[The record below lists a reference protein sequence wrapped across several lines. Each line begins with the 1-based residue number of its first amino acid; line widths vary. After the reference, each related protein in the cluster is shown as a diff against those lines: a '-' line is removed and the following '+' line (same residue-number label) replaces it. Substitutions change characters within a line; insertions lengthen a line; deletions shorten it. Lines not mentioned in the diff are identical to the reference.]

1 MVNQNNY
8 RFVFRN
14 HSSQN
19 YSTFFD
25 RETGLFI
32 RKEKTGFQEPFW
44 SESGPELLDIS
55 ITNYCDKSC
64 RFCYRK
70 SDSNGAFIKISDYT
84 KLVNQASQLGVLQI
98 ALGGGNPNYHPQFC
112 EILRI
117 TREKYGIVVSYTTN
131 GNLLTNDILNFSKE
145 YCGAIALSAYYDDK
159 TMESIVN
166 KIISYKI
173 KLNIHFL
180 LTSATMNKAI
190 RWLRNPPDF
199 LKKVNAIVF
208 LNYKPLGRDI
218 NKNLLLNNSSLI
230 ELFFSLISGGNYPFK
245 IGFDSCSIS
254 WLVKYLKI
262 DNRFIEP
269 CEAARFSAFID
280 ENLNMYPCSFSQYT
294 SPPNINKDSILNIWQ
309 NETIFN
315 SFRRQLNTNQ
325 CNNKMC
331 FKNCLGGCPIY
342 PEINSIC

>member
-32 RKEKTGFQEPFW
+32 RKENSGFPEPFW

-55 ITNYCDKSC
+55 ITNYCDMSC
-64 RFCYRK
+64 NFCYRK
-70 SDSNGAFIKISDYT
+70 SGSNGSFMEFSDYE
-84 KLVNQASQLGVLQI
+84 KVVSQASQLGVLQI

-112 EILRI
+112 EFLQM
-117 TREKYGIVVSYTTN
+117 TKKKYGIAVSYTTN
-131 GNLLTNDILNFSKE
+131 GNLLTNSILKFSKE
-145 YCGAIALSAYYDDK
+145 YCGAIAISAYYDDS
-159 TMESIVN
+159 TMESMVN
-166 KIISYKI
+166 KIVSYRI

-180 LTSATMNKAI
+180 LTSVTINKAI
-190 RWLRNPPDF
+190 HWLKNPPSF

-208 LNYKPLGRDI
+208 LNYKPLGRVI
-218 NKNLLLNNSSLI
+218 NQDLLLNNSSSK
-230 ELFFSLISGGNYPFK
+230 ESFFKLISEGNYRFK

-254 WLVKYLKI
+254 WLVKHIKI

-280 ENLNMYPCSFSQYT
+280 EKLNMFPCSFYQCT
-294 SPPNINKDSILNIWQ
+294 NPPNINKDSILNIWQ
-309 NETIFN
+309 NETTFN
-315 SFRRQLNTNQ
+315 SFRRQLNENQ
-325 CNNKMC
+325 CTSKIC